1 MQKTLL
7 YRLNF
12 EGNGQWVEILGDLI
26 YKPTTILF
34 QVKSMMYTDKKVQER
49 DAISSKKISPIW
61 QINSYHGKKNWKRN
75 GPGKKD
81 KEREKIKITGDEI

>member
-49 DAISSKKISPIW
+49 DAISSK
-61 QINSYHGKKNWKRN
+61 NHGKKNWKRN

>member
-1 MQKTLL
+1 
-7 YRLNF
+7 
-12 EGNGQWVEILGDLI
+12 
-26 YKPTTILF
+26 
-34 QVKSMMYTDKKVQER
+34 MMYTDKKVQER
-49 DAISSKKISPIW
+49 DAISSKNISPIW